1 MKKALPILALLFS
14 VVVWGISFISTKI
27 LLLELPPVTIAL
39 FRQVPALLSLLV
51 LLRLRNESLKLTKRD
66 LFLFPLATLFGIVLY
81 ASFENIGLQFTSAS
95 TAAMLVATIP
105 IFVLLS
111 ESVLAKQ
118 RMSLQ
123 SMAFILASVIGVY
136 FVLFEDG
143 VPDFS
148 TSSFLGNAFVFA
160 AMVAWIVYTFMNKRI
175 VERHSSLKMTTLQTL
190 FSIPLFLPLTISEMK
205 MWRFPSI
212 EGVFHFIFLGVC
224 CSALAY
230 VFYFF
235 AIKKLGPVIPSAFL
249 NLLPLITIIFGAITL
264 HERITWLQGGGAVLI
279 IGSLTALTFSR
290 RKGKQQDIDKA
301 A

>member
-14 VVVWGISFISTKI
+14 VTVWGISFISTKI

-39 FRQVPALLSLLV
+39 CRQIPALLSLLV
-51 LLRLRNESLKLTKRD
+51 LLRLRKESLKLTRKD
-66 LFLFPLATLFGIVLY
+66 MLLFPLASLFGIVLY
-81 ASFENIGLQFTSAS
+81 ATFENIGLQFTSAS

-105 IFVLLS
+105 VFVLLS

-175 VERHSSLKMTTLQTL
+175 VERHSSLKMTTLQTM
-190 FSIPLFLPLTISEMK
+190 FSIPIFLPLTIPEMK
-205 MWRFPSI
+205 NWQVPSF
-212 EGVFHFIFLGVC
+212 EGILHLLFLGVC

-249 NLLPLITIIFGAITL
+249 NLLPLITIVFGAMTL
-264 HERITWLQGGGAVLI
+264 NESITWLQGAGAVLI

-290 RKGKQQDIDKA
+290 RKSKHQEIEKA